1 MTSVLIVAPSFWFV
15 SLGDGLVSR
24 SANLY
29 TTLLKLS
36 IMGIGPGNYLKLK
49 KGPKFTS
56 TFKKGN
62 NLRQSAE
69 YAVSEG

>member
-1 MTSVLIVAPSFWFV
+1 MGISS
-15 SLGDGLVSR
+15 G
-24 SANLY
+24 NN
-29 TTLLKLS
+29 LKL
-36 IMGIGPGNYLKLK
+36 M

-62 NLRQSAE
+62 DVRQSAG

>member
-1 MTSVLIVAPSFWFV
+1 
-15 SLGDGLVSR
+15 
-24 SANLY
+24 
-29 TTLLKLS
+29 
-36 IMGIGPGNYLKLK
+36 MGIGPGNYLKLK

>member
-1 MTSVLIVAPSFWFV
+1 MHVIIPAPSFWFV

-24 SANLY
+24 SANLC
-29 TTLLKLS
+29 TMLLKPNV
-36 IMGIGPGNYLKLK
+36 MGIVSGNNLKLME
-49 KGPKFTS
+49 GPKFTS
-56 TFKKGN
+56 VFKKGN